1 MNALDGL
8 PSHPAS
14 RCKVGAKYVTKF
26 CSAGLNVI
34 GSSIFAWLN
43 TFVWHNKSETF
54 FVVLVKPLIFPY
66 QVRPAERMKR
76 SALFRQF
83 DAFDVW

>member
-1 MNALDGL
+1 MLWMA
-8 PSHPAS
+8 
-14 RCKVGAKYVTKF
+14 CKVGAKYVTKF

-54 FVVLVKPLIFPY
+54 FCCFS
-66 QVRPAERMKR
+66 Q
-76 SALFRQF
+76 
-83 DAFDVW
+83 AFDFSLSSKTPWKNEKICFV